1 MQPKY
6 ATKENAEKIIR
17 ILTREYKVP
26 RSALRFSNP
35 LQVLVA
41 TMLSAQ
47 CTDIRVNM
55 VTPALFRKY
64 RSVKDF
70 ANADLKELEQ
80 IIRSTGFYHMKAR
93 HIIDSSKMIVNDFH
107 SQVPDSMENLL
118 KLPGVARKTANMVLS
133 EGYGKLVGIVV
144 DTHVTRLS
152 YRLGLTKNREPVKIE
167 QDLMKIFPKSNW
179 RALSHFLVFHGRAVC
194 TAKKPKCE
202 ICSLRKLCPR
212 RQGRNS
218 IPCE

>member
-6 ATKENAEKIIR
+6 ATKENAEKIMQ

-133 EGYGKLVGIVV
+133 EGYGKVEGIVV

-179 RALSHFLVFHGRAVC
+179 RTLSHFLVFHGRAVC

-202 ICSLRKLCPR
+202 FCSLRNLCPR
-212 RQGRNS
+212 LGV
-218 IPCE
+218 

>member
-6 ATKENAEKIIR
+6 ATKENAAKIMQ

-64 RSVKDF
+64 RTAEDF

-93 HIIDSSKMIVNDFH
+93 HIIDSAKMIVNEFN
-107 SQVPDSMENLL
+107 SKVPDSMENLL
-118 KLPGVARKTANMVLS
+118 KLPGVARKTANLVLS
-133 EGYGKLVGIVV
+133 EGYGKIEGIVV

-167 QDLMKIFPKSNW
+167 QDLMKIFPKKDW
-179 RALSHFLVFHGRAVC
+179 RALSFFLVFHGRAVC
-194 TAKKPKCE
+194 TARKPKCE
-202 ICSLRKLCPR
+202 TCSLRNLCPR
-212 RQGRNS
+212 LGV
-218 IPCE
+218 

>member
-202 ICSLRKLCPR
+202 FCSLRNLCPR
-212 RQGRNS
+212 LGV
-218 IPCE
+218 

>member
-6 ATKENAEKIIR
+6 ATKENAAKIMQ

-64 RSVKDF
+64 RTAEDF

-93 HIIDSSKMIVNDFH
+93 HIIDSAKMIVNEFN
-107 SQVPDSMENLL
+107 SKVPDSMENLL

-133 EGYGKLVGIVV
+133 EGYGKIEGIVV

-152 YRLGLTKNREPVKIE
+152 YRLGLTRNREPVKIE
-167 QDLMKIFPKSNW
+167 QDLMKIFPMKDW
-179 RALSHFLVFHGRAVC
+179 RALSFLYFMEGLSALRGSRSAKPAV
-194 TAKKPKCE
+194 
-202 ICSLRKLCPR
+202 
-212 RQGRNS
+212 
-218 IPCE
+218 

>member
-6 ATKENAEKIIR
+6 ATKENAAKIMQ

-64 RSVKDF
+64 RTAEDF

-93 HIIDSSKMIVNDFH
+93 HIIDSAKMIVNEFN
-107 SQVPDSMENLL
+107 SKVPDSMENLL
-118 KLPGVARKTANMVLS
+118 KLPGVGRKTANCVLV
-133 EGYGKLVGIVV
+133 YGFNIPAIPA
-144 DTHVTRLS
+144 DTHVHRIS
-152 YRLGLTKNREPVKIE
+152 NRLGIVKTKTPEQTEHELMRKISKKYWIKINELFVKHGQTICNPIRPKCDKCIINKLCDFKKY
-167 QDLMKIFPKSNW
+167 QKIFK
-179 RALSHFLVFHGRAVC
+179 R
-194 TAKKPKCE
+194 
-202 ICSLRKLCPR
+202 
-212 RQGRNS
+212 
-218 IPCE
+218 